1 MEGEFPGIRSYG
13 EPTWHRRKAGTEE
26 AKVLIAEKQRE
37 VTFEKIQ
44 EF

>member
-1 MEGEFPGIRSYG
+1 MDQSLGNFRDGGAVPGIRSYG
-13 EPTWHRRKAGTEE
+13 EPTWHRRKA
-26 AKVLIAEKQRE
+26 VSFE